1 MMSRS
6 RDPKAEPGQAPR
18 WEAAWQAQGRKAGTR
33 LEGTLLPRHLLGHLG
48 VPSVWKERHPRF
60 SPWTHV
66 PQTLT
71 KPAGPPS
78 KIARSSFLPVPTA
91 FAAWPHSS
99 SPPEVGLAPLPEPG
113 RPVTYF
119 WPAGCNKSDN
129 VPILWLCSCV
139 FYIPRYKPRYS
150 SHLVFWQRGKERWPS
165 HGSRLCLDTL
175 DVEGIV
181 SAPSPLANECHV
193 AKLHINKQESAPSY
207 K

>member
-18 WEAAWQAQGRKAGTR
+18 WEAPWETQGREAGTR
-33 LEGTLLPRHLLGHLG
+33 LESTLFHDIYLGTLVCQACGKKG
-48 VPSVWKERHPRF
+48 IRF

-99 SPPEVGLAPLPEPG
+99 SPPEAGLAPLPEPG

-119 WPAGCNKSDN
+119 WPAGCNRSDS

-165 HGSRLCLDTL
+165 QSSRLCLDTL

-181 SAPSPLANECHV
+181 SAPSPLANECHM
-193 AKLHINKQESAPSY
+193 AKLHINKQESAPLL
-207 K
+207 